1 MTQHELVT
9 QAEYARR
16 RGVSK
21 PAVCKAIKRCRIPLI
36 DGKLDP
42 LVADTLWQ
50 ARTDPDQQARAL
62 GQQRKDHAQPAV
74 GQGQG
79 AIVPDPG
86 FSTWR
91 QRKEAAEARNAEL
104 DLQEREGT
112 LGRIDEM
119 ERTGRRLASAIVQ
132 HLDVVIER
140 FPAEFGKDD
149 AERRAMRRSLREEF
163 DRIRAEFAKLGMMAV
178 Q

>member
-62 GQQRKDHAQPAV
+62 GQQRKDPGQPAA
-74 GQGQG
+74 GQGQSV
-79 AIVPDPG
+79 IVPETIL
-86 FSTWR
+86 STSR
-91 QRKEAAEARNAEL
+91 QRREAAEARLAEM
-104 DLQEREGT
+104 DLAEREGT
-112 LGRIDEM
+112 LVRRE
-119 ERTGRRLASAIVQ
+119 EVEKSGRRLAAVIVQ
-132 HLDVVIER
+132 LLDVVIER
-140 FPAEFGKDD
+140 IPAEFGRDD
-149 AERRAMRRSLREEF
+149 ADRRAIRHRLREEF
-163 DRIRAEFAKLGMMAV
+163 DRIRAELVKLSLVAM